1 MSSTAS
7 PSYRCE
13 VCGASFNSLQELEQ
27 HNRQE
32 HQK

>member
-13 VCGASFNSLQELEQ
+13 VFGTSFTSLQELDQ
-27 HNRQE
+27 HK